1 MMATWAKSTSST
13 QDESE
18 VAEAPPVGGAVGGC
32 GMAMVVSCS
41 TIEAAIDPGV
51 DPQPEA
57 AVVPMALAVDSSG
70 GMYMPVVDSVVV
82 VQSVDVV
89 QSEVVVRSVVVH
101 SLEAAVV
108 VVSELKLEATVVV
121 NHSVI

>member
-1 MMATWAKSTSST
+1 
-13 QDESE
+13 
-18 VAEAPPVGGAVGGC
+18 
-32 GMAMVVSCS
+32 MAMVVSCS

-51 DPQPEA
+51 DPQLGA
-57 AVVPMALAVDSSG
+57 AVVPMALTVDSSG
-70 GMYMPVVDSVVV
+70 GMYMEVVGSV
-82 VQSVDVV
+82 VQSDVVV

-101 SLEAAVV
+101 SVVAAAV

>member
-1 MMATWAKSTSST
+1 MATWAKSTSST

-51 DPQPEA
+51 DPQLGA
-57 AVVPMALAVDSSG
+57 AVVPMTLAVDSSG

-82 VQSVDVV
+82 VQSVVV

-101 SLEAAVV
+101 SVEAAAV

>member
-51 DPQPEA
+51 DPQLGA
-57 AVVPMALAVDSSG
+57 AVVPMALTVDSSG
-70 GMYMPVVDSVVV
+70 GMYMEVVGSV
-82 VQSVDVV
+82 VQSDVVV

-101 SLEAAVV
+101 SVEAAAV